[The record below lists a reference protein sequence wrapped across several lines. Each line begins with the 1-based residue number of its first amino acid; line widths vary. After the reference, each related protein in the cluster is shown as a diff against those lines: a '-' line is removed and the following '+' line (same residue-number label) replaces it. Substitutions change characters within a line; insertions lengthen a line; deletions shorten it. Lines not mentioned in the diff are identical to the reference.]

1 MLREKR
7 LHTIQTTEKAL
18 ELLQIIATGERNLNI
33 NDLSQKLKIEREEV
47 LLLLVAMENR
57 GMVAWDSGK
66 KIYNPG
72 GAVMEMAS
80 NLAQRFRR
88 LNTMPKPA
96 MGT

>member
-18 ELLQIIATGERNLNI
+18 ELLQIVANGERNLNI
-33 NDLSQKLKIEREEV
+33 SDLSEKLKIEREEV
-47 LLLLVAMENR
+47 LLLVVAMENR
-57 GMVAWDSGK
+57 GMVAWDNCK

-72 GAVMEMAS
+72 GAVMEMVS

-88 LNTMPKPA
+88 LNPA
-96 MGT
+96 PIAALRT